1 MTTSPRVVLVNGLWL
16 TNIALGR
23 LARRLA
29 SAGFAPRRFS
39 YRSVRNDLRANAA
52 ALQSLLDTLPDES
65 IHFVAYSLG
74 GLVLR
79 ALFHFYPE
87 QRPGR
92 IVLIG
97 SPQQDNAA
105 ARNMI
110 RSRLGRRLLGA
121 SIADLVAG
129 RPQDWEWP
137 AREIGVIAGNRS
149 LGLGRLVSPLPVPND
164 GTVTVEETT
173 VAGASGR
180 LILPVWHSGLLMSAE
195 VASATSQFLHTG
207 RFPDPGN

>member
-1 MTTSPRVVLVNGLWL
+1 MTTPQRVVLVNGLWL

-29 SAGFAPRRFS
+29 DTGFAPRRFS
-39 YRSVRNDLRANAA
+39 YRSVQNDLRANAD
-52 ALQSLLDTLPDES
+52 ALQSLLGTLPDAS
-65 IHFVAYSLG
+65 VHFVAYSLG

-79 ALFHFYPE
+79 ALFHFYAE

-97 SPQQDNAA
+97 SPQQDSTAA
-105 ARNMI
+105 QNMA

-121 SIADLVAG
+121 SVADLVAG
-129 RPQDWEWP
+129 RPQSWAWP

-149 LGLGRLVSPLPVPND
+149 LGLGRLVSSLPMPND
-164 GTVTVEETT
+164 GTVAVDETV
-173 VAGASGR
+173 VPGATDR
-180 LILPVWHSGLLMSAE
+180 LILPAWHSGLLMSGD
-195 VASATSQFLHTG
+195 VATAAAQFLKTG
-207 RFPDPGN
+207 RFQGPGN